1 MHCFAALVLR
11 VPPGGWIEHYVPAIL
26 IVRLG
31 WPSIAMEE
39 VDELRVFFL
48 VARLRVTVP
57 EEEFHLIPP
66 LQPVPCLKLSTTVC
80 CLILLFREGA

>member
-26 IVRLG
+26 ILRLG

-39 VDELRVFFL
+39 LDEPRVFFL

-57 EEEFHLIPP
+57 EEEFYLIPP
-66 LQPVPCLKLSTTVC
+66 YSLCP
-80 CLILLFREGA
+80 A